1 MRMRIALVAA
11 ILAVAGA
18 GWWARPHPGPTPAR
32 VAAGVP
38 SASPL
43 ASSPEPAVL
52 PSSTPAPVGA
62 ITPARL
68 LIPKLGVD
76 APVETKGIDAR
87 HIMQSPDKPTEVA
100 WYPFTAKP
108 GAGTNAVFS
117 GHLDDATVGPAVFW
131 RLGDLK
137 PGDTVSVRDDA
148 SAELTFSVS
157 SVNVYPLNSAP
168 VQEII
173 GPTSSSAVTLITCA
187 GSYNRQS
194 GLYDKRLV
202 VRARQV

>member
-1 MRMRIALVAA
+1 MRIALVAA
-11 ILAVAGA
+11 ILAMAGV
-18 GWWARPHPGPTPAR
+18 GWWVRTQVGPTTRAPL
-32 VAAGVP
+32 AAAVP

-43 ASSPEPAVL
+43 ASSPDLVVTPI
-52 PSSTPAPVGA
+52 SIPAPTGA
-62 ITPARL
+62 ITPTRL

-76 APVETKGIDAR
+76 APVETKGIDA
-87 HIMQSPDKPTEVA
+87 HNMMQPPDKPGEVA

-117 GHLDDATVGPAVFW
+117 GHLDDASVGPAVFW

-137 PGDTVSVRDDA
+137 LGDTISVRDA
-148 SAELTFSVS
+148 TGFELAFSVS

>member
-1 MRMRIALVAA
+1 MRIALMAA
-11 ILAVAGA
+11 ILAVASV
-18 GWWARPHPGPTPAR
+18 GWSARPPAGQTR
-32 VAAGVP
+32 APFVAAVP

-43 ASSPEPAVL
+43 VSSPQPEVA
-52 PSSTPAPVGA
+52 PSSTPAPAGA

-76 APVETKGIDAR
+76 APVETKGLDGHHVMEA
-87 HIMQSPDKPTEVA
+87 PDKPSAVA

-108 GAGTNAVFS
+108 GAGTNAVFA
-117 GHLDDATVGPAVFW
+117 GHLDDASVGPAVFW

-137 PGDTVSVRDDA
+137 PGDTITVRDG
-148 SAELTFSVS
+148 SGAELAFSVS
-157 SVNVYPLNSAP
+157 SVSVYPLTSAP

-173 GPTSSSAVTLITCA
+173 GPTPSSAVTLITCA